1 MSAGGAAHPM
11 LLCGLMLPS
20 GWLIREADVDVGGPR
35 VSERERKAPTG
46 HAAQKKSK
54 KKAKVRRIH
63 GFATRVSN

>member
-46 HAAQKKSK
+46 HAAQKKKQKKSK
-54 KKAKVRRIH
+54 GETYSWLCHACK
-63 GFATRVSN
+63 